1 MLELKEIRKSFGKTP
16 VVDGISLVIGEGEFF
31 CLLGP
36 SGCGKTTLLRI
47 IAGFESPDSGSV
59 IFNGKEITELPA
71 YKRDFNLIFQNFALF
86 PHLSVYENIAFG
98 LKVKGIGKE
107 ETESRVA
114 GVISSLGLDG
124 LGKRMPSALSGGQQQ
139 RVAVARAIVNRPK
152 LLLLDEPL
160 SSLDKKI
167 AEKTL
172 IELTDL
178 QKKLGITF
186 IYVTH
191 NQDEALSLADR
202 IALMNGGKIVQLD
215 SPENLYERPANR
227 FAAGFIGK
235 MNFIP
240 CEVTTVE
247 GELHNIRLK
256 DGKIIQ
262 FISSKQFPVGNH
274 LHFTVRPENITIS
287 AGPHRNGH
295 NFITGTLR
303 HKIYMGDYYEFEFT
317 LQEGNIFRVQ
327 ANKTTDNSFFHS
339 LSVGEVYYLSWEKTS
354 GWPVV
359 EEQA

>member
-1 MLELKEIRKSFGKTP
+1 MLEIKEIRKSFSQSP
-16 VVDGISLVIGEGEFF
+16 VVNGISLNIGEGEFF

-59 IFNGKEITELPA
+59 IFNGKDITGLPA

-98 LKVKGIGKE
+98 LKVKRIGRE
-107 ETESRVA
+107 EIESRVA
-114 GVISSLGLDG
+114 GVISSLGLEG
-124 LGKRMPSALSGGQQQ
+124 LEKRMPSALSGGQQQ

-172 IELTDL
+172 IELTEL

-202 IALMNGGKIVQLD
+202 IALMNNGRIVQLD
-215 SPENLYERPANR
+215 SPEILYERPVNR

-247 GELHNIRLK
+247 GDLHNIRLK
-256 DGKIIQ
+256 DGKTIE
-262 FISSKQFPVGNH
+262 FISPKQFPVGNH
-274 LHFTVRPENITIS
+274 LHFTVRPEDITITTE
-287 AGPHRNGH
+287 PHLNGH
-295 NFITGTLR
+295 NFVTGTLR
-303 HKIYMGDYYEFEFT
+303 HKIYMGDYYEFEFD
-317 LQEGNIFRVQ
+317 LGDGIIFRVQ
-327 ANKTTDNSFFHS
+327 ATKTSDSSSVHSFT
-339 LSVGEVYYLSWEKTS
+339 VGSVYYLSWEKTS

-359 EEQA
+359 EE